1 MKIRFFLSLLLTV
14 VFLLYNSLILGLGS
28 NLLYLVDISS
38 ILIMIVFPLIFMWI
52 FNGWKSISSAFLII
66 VDKNKNK
73 KDLLNAKAFFE
84 NYGKTIFSIAFTAFI
99 VAFIAMMKNLEDKAA
114 LGPNMALAAIT
125 LAYSGIINMIVILPF
140 KIFINRKIIEAEG

>member
-38 ILIMIVFPLIFMWI
+38 ILIMIIFPLIFMWI
-52 FNGWKSISSAFLII
+52 LNGWKSISSAFLII
-66 VDKNKNK
+66 GDKNKNK

-125 LAYSGIINMIVILPF
+125 LAYGGIINMIVILPF
-140 KIFINRKIIEAEG
+140 KIFINRKIIEAEE